1 MGKKLFCFVIFIGLA
16 CPSFAQEFT
25 ISGYIK
31 NGTTGEVLIGAN
43 IYNFNQGNGTSTN
56 TYGFFS
62 YTTSRDSVDLLI
74 SYVGYQSKHI
84 RFYLKEDTTLNIG
97 LSQGE
102 ELDEI
107 VVTADRRIE
116 EVTQMSAVSVPIRQI
131 KAMPQIL
138 GEVDILKA
146 LQMIPGVQ
154 SGTEGTSGLYV
165 RGGGPDQNLIL
176 LDGVPVYNASHL
188 FGFVSVFNA
197 DAVNNVKLIKGGF
210 PARYGGRLS
219 SVVDITLKEGNTEE
233 LKGAGAVGLLSSKI
247 TLDGPLS
254 DKTTFLISGR
264 RTYIDIL
271 ARPLIKSQTDGEGVA
286 GYYFYDLNAKINH
299 KFSNKN
305 RVYLSGYFGKDKAYQ
320 RTNREGYKDEFG
332 LQWGNITTAFRWNHV
347 YNPKLFSNLT
357 LTYSR
362 YQFEVFEN
370 QLNKYIA
377 YGETVTDESSR
388 RYFSGIYDFAA
399 RADFD
404 FIPSP
409 RHSIKFG
416 GTAIR
421 HRFNPGAYAFTAA
434 RQPDIEPEK
443 NQTYAT
449 EFFVYAE
456 DDFELTGKLKFNVGV
471 HFSGF
476 SVDNMLYTSVQP
488 RIAFNYLLP
497 NRIALK
503 GSYTRMTQYIHLLT
517 NSGIGLPTDLWVPA
531 TSRIKPQQARQV
543 ALGLAKTVEGF
554 EISLEGYYKKMHNLI
569 VYKDGATYL
578 EMQGDW
584 QDKVTSGDGESY
596 GAELFIQKKFG
607 KWSGWLGYTLAWNN
621 RQFDAVNFGEP
632 FPFKYDRRHDI
643 NLVLSYSP
651 HKGLQYSLGWVY
663 GTGNAV
669 TLPTHRYP
677 KAGSKPHEA
686 FRAIKYYKGRN
697 GYRMPAYHRLDL
709 SVSWTKQKSWGE
721 RTWTIG
727 VYNAYSRRNPFYIDI
742 ESRKGEKHFIQYSL
756 FPIIPSVTYSFK
768 F

>member
-1 MGKKLFCFVIFIGLA
+1 MVKKLFCVILFINIL
-16 CPSFAQEFT
+16 CPAFAQKYT
-25 ISGYIK
+25 ISGYVK
-31 NGTTGEVLIGAN
+31 DGTSGEVLIGAN
-43 IYNFNQGNGTSTN
+43 IYNANKENGASSN
-56 TYGFFS
+56 AYGFFS
-62 YTTSRDSVDLLI
+62 YTSTKDSVDLII

-84 RFYLKEDTTLNIG
+84 QFYLDQDTTLNIG
-97 LSQGE
+97 LKRGE
-102 ELDEI
+102 ELGEI
-107 VVTADRRIE
+107 VVTDDRRIE
-116 EVTQMSAVSVPIRQI
+116 EATQMSMVAVPIKQI

-146 LQMIPGVQ
+146 LQMVPGVQ
-154 SGTEGTSGLYV
+154 SGAEGTSGLYV

-233 LKGAGAVGLLSSKI
+233 LKGAGAVGLLSSKL

-254 DKTTFLISGR
+254 ENTTFLVSGR

-271 ARPLIKSQTDGEGVA
+271 ARPLIKAQTEGEEVA

-299 KFSNKN
+299 KFSNKD
-305 RVYLSGYFGKDKAYQ
+305 RVYLSAYFGKDKAYQ
-320 RTNREGYKDEFG
+320 KMSRADYKDEYG

-362 YQFEVFEN
+362 YQFEIFEN
-370 QLNKYIA
+370 YFREYIA
-377 YGETVTDESSR
+377 YGETVTDERSR
-388 RYFSGIYDFAA
+388 RYFSGIYDLAV
-399 RADFD
+399 RIDYD

-409 RHSIKFG
+409 SHNIKFG
-416 GTAIR
+416 ATGIR
-421 HRFNPGAYAFTAA
+421 HRFNPGAFAFTGSDE
-434 RQPDIEPEK
+434 PDIELNNE
-443 NQTYAT
+443 QTYAT
-449 EFFVYAE
+449 EFFAYAE
-456 DDFELTGKLKFNVGV
+456 DDFELTDKLKFNLGV

-476 SVDNMLYTSVQP
+476 SVHNTLYTSLQP

-497 NRIALK
+497 NNIAFK
-503 GSYTRMTQYIHLLT
+503 GSFTQMTQYIHLLT

-531 TSRIKPQQARQV
+531 TARVKPQQARQV
-543 ALGLAKTVEGF
+543 ALGLAKTYKGF
-554 EISLEGYYKKMHNLI
+554 EISLEGYYKKMFKLI
-569 VYKDGATYL
+569 AYEEGATYL
-578 EMQGDW
+578 EMQGNW
-584 QDKVTSGDGESY
+584 QDKIVSGEGESY
-596 GAELFIQKKFG
+596 GAELFIQKKLG

-621 RQFDAVNFGEP
+621 RQFDEVNFGEP
-632 FPFKYDRRHDI
+632 FPYKYDRRHDI

-651 HKGLQYSLGWVY
+651 REGLQYSLGWVY
-663 GTGNAV
+663 GTGNSV

-677 KAGSKPHEA
+677 KLGSAPSNPHGT
-686 FRAIKYYKGRN
+686 IKYYPGRN

-721 RTWTIG
+721 RT
-727 VYNAYSRRNPFYIDI
+727 
-742 ESRKGEKHFIQYSL
+742 
-756 FPIIPSVTYSFK
+756 
-768 F
+768 